1 MNYDFKKTLDLVK
14 GGLMNPAETWNS
26 YLGEN
31 PGWQQTLVVL
41 TAPLILANVVLGL
54 LLSRIMGTMSP
65 FGLGGNWFAALV
77 FGLVLA
83 CIGFAVAVFVF
94 NFLAGVFGGKPDF
107 SRAFAAMSLV
117 AIPAWVAGI
126 VGAAIPWLGGLITL
140 AGAIVSLVFLY
151 KIIPLAWAV
160 PDDKRVLHF
169 VASLVVVVVINFVI
183 GSVLGVGRMG
193 AGAGN
198 YDLGDRSSER
208 GSDRM
213 PGMLGEIGRQADLVA
228 RASEDRFEPPTDGM
242 VSRQQAR
249 WVGDVM
255 TKANLTYEEEMAR
268 LEKLSKEMDDK
279 ENPSPAD
286 MAKMYQ
292 GMGTVMSLNTV
303 EMETVKSGGGN
314 WAEYVWVKDQLR
326 NARLQRGEGT
336 EALAHNYELYQEI
349 EDSVQG
355 KL

>member
-1 MNYDFKKTLDLVK
+1 MNVDFKKTLDLVK
-14 GGLMNPAETWNS
+14 GGLMTPAETWSS

-31 PGWQQTLVVL
+31 PGWQQTLLVL
-41 TAPLILANVVLGL
+41 TAPLLLANVFLSL
-54 LLSRIMGTMSP
+54 LLSRIMGTVSP

-77 FGLVLA
+77 FGLLLT
-83 CIGFAVAVFVF
+83 CIAFAVAVFVF

-126 VGAAIPWLGGLITL
+126 VGAAIPWLGGLISL
-140 AGAIVSLVFLY
+140 AGGIVSLVFLY
-151 KIIPLAWAV
+151 RIIPLAWAV
-160 PDDKRVLHF
+160 PDAKRVLHF
-169 VASLVVVVVINFVI
+169 VVSLVAVIAIDVVVV
-183 GSVLGVGRMG
+183 SALGVGRMG
-193 AGAGN
+193 P
-198 YDLGDRSSER
+198 GDSSYETGGR
-208 GSDRM
+208 DSDRM
-213 PGMLGEIGRQADLVA
+213 PGMFGEIGRQADLIA
-228 RASEDRFEPPTDGM
+228 KASEDQFEPPADGM
-242 VSRQQAR
+242 VTGQQAR

-255 TKANLTYEEEMAR
+255 AKANQTYEEEMAR
-268 LEKLSKEMDDK
+268 LKKLSEEMDNK

-314 WAEYVWVKDQLR
+314 WAEYQWVKEQLR
-326 NARLQRGEGT
+326 SARLQRGEGT
-336 EALAHNYELYQEI
+336 EALAHNYALYQEI

>member
-1 MNYDFKKTLDLVK
+1 MNLDFKKTLDLVK
-14 GGLMNPAETWNS
+14 GGLTAPAETWTS

-41 TAPLILANVVLGL
+41 TAPLLLANVFLGL
-54 LLSRIMGTMSP
+54 LLSRIMDTVPP

-77 FGLVLA
+77 FGLLLA
-83 CIGFAVAVFVF
+83 CIAFAVAVFVF
-94 NFLAGVFGGKPDF
+94 NFLAGMFGGKPDF

-126 VGAAIPWLGGLITL
+126 VGAAIPWLGGLISL

-151 KIIPLAWAV
+151 KIIPLAWSV
-160 PDDKRVLHF
+160 PDSKRVLHF
-169 VASLVVVVVINFVI
+169 VVSLVAVLAINIVI

-193 AGAGN
+193 TGAGN
-198 YDLGDRSSER
+198 YDLGDRGSER
-208 GSDRM
+208 DSERM
-213 PGMLGEIGRQADLVA
+213 PGMFGEIGRQADLIA
-228 RASEDRFEPPTDGM
+228 RAGEDQFEPPADGM
-242 VSRQQAR
+242 VSGQQAR

-255 TKANLTYEEEMAR
+255 ARANQTYEEEMAR
-268 LEKLSKEMDDK
+268 LKKLSEQMDNE

-286 MAKMYQ
+286 MARMYQ

-303 EMETVKSGGGN
+303 EMEMVKSGGGN
-314 WAEYVWVKDQLR
+314 WAEYQWVKEQLR
-326 NARLQRGEGT
+326 SARLQRGEGT
-336 EALAHNYELYQEI
+336 EALAHNYALYQEI

-355 KL
+355 RL